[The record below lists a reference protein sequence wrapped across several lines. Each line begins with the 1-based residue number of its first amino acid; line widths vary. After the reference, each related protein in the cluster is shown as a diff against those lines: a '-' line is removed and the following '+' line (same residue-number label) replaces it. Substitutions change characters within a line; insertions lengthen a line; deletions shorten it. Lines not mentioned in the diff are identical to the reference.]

1 MTPSGPAGAVLAVV
15 AHPDDETLGPGATLA
30 RHARAGRR
38 VVVAI
43 AADVGR
49 AGLDAAGHE
58 RIRAAARAAAKELG
72 VAELRFGGFPDQALD
87 TLPIR
92 QLTGWVEDLLDE
104 LAPAVVYAHH
114 RGDVN
119 RDHRVVHE
127 AALTAARPYRAPS
140 VEQIFCFETP
150 SSTEWSAPDVENAFL
165 PNCFVDVSRTLEA
178 KLRAMA
184 SYSSE
189 LRPPPHPRSLES
201 LRHRAA
207 HWGACAGFAAAEP
220 FVLARW
226 LCGDAPEAARG

>member
-1 MTPSGPAGAVLAVV
+1 MTPGGPAGPVLAVV

-30 RHARAGRR
+30 RHAREGRR

-43 AADVGR
+43 AADAER
-49 AGLDAAGHE
+49 PGLDAAGHE

-72 VAELRFGGFPDQALD
+72 VAEIRFGGFPDQALD
-87 TLPIR
+87 GLPIR
-92 QLTGWVEDLLDE
+92 RLTGWVEALLDE
-104 LAPAVVYAHH
+104 LAPAVVYTHH

-140 VEQIFCFETP
+140 VERILCFETP

-165 PNCFVDVSRTLEA
+165 PSCFVDVSRTLDV
-178 KLRAMA
+178 KLRAMSA
-184 SYSSE
+184 YASE

-226 LCGDAPEAARG
+226 LERDAPEAPRE